1 MEGSGVWPRTT
12 PVLASYDP
20 ADVTAFLMEFYLGL
34 MALLRL
40 VDSGI
45 VEGGV
50 ISNGS
55 PPARRRWIFY
65 LPATLNSPVDWE
77 RALVAYEQLL
87 QTFEVFAKPFDPYLL
102 MAAELGNIPEQDIAF
117 ERWVQQCIQLLLTS
131 SRVNTVRSTGLRSS
145 REFSEAVRGA
155 LVVADLVRKT
165 YVESDR

>member
-55 PPARRRWIFY
+55 PPARRRWISY
-65 LPATLNSPVDWE
+65 LPARLNSPVDWE
-77 RALVAYEQLL
+77 RALVAYE
-87 QTFEVFAKPFDPYLL
+87 TFEVFAEPFEPYLL

-131 SRVNTVRSTGLRSS
+131 SMVNTVRSTGLRSS
-145 REFSEAVRGA
+145 R
-155 LVVADLVRKT
+155 
-165 YVESDR
+165 